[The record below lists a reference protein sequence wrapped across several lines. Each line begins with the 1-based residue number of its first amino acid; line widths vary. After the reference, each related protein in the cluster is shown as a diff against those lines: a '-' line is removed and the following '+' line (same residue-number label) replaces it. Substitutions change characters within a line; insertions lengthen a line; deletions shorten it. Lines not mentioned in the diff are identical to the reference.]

1 MTAPPPMV
9 LDASAI
15 LAFLQE
21 EPGHLEVEQALHDR
35 VCLVTAANQCEIV
48 AKLLDRS
55 MQPDAI
61 DAVVADLGYQVVD
74 VTAEDGTRA
83 GHWRNVTRAHGLSL
97 GDRLC
102 LAVAARL
109 NAPVLTA
116 DRPWLAVADTL
127 NVQIRCLRPGSH

>member
-1 MTAPPPMV
+1 MTAPPPVV

-55 MQPDAI
+55 MQLEAI

-109 NAPVLTA
+109 QAPVLTA

>member
-1 MTAPPPMV
+1 MGTPPPIV

-83 GHWRNVTRAHGLSL
+83 GHWRSVTRAHGLSL

-109 NAPVLTA
+109 QAPVLTA
-116 DRPWLAVADTL
+116 DRPWLAAADIL